1 MVIISSGCKA
11 VQVAKGERI
20 YGVYFEERLS
30 QSFFEVAAGGK

>member
-20 YGVYFEERLS
+20 YGEGEEGENL
-30 QSFFEVAAGGK
+30 FILKKG